1 MLQMAPARRVL
12 IVDPCDVCH
21 SLLPAMTADGW
32 TVETCTL
39 GAAGDV
45 LCDVGILRLRP
56 FHLEWPKELKAL
68 LRGSTAQWI
77 ALVDPQVLR
86 TQHVGDFICE
96 RFFEFLT
103 LPLDTPML
111 FKAMTRALG
120 GSFAL
125 LPRSAANDSDL
136 APDCDLIGESRPV
149 RELRRL
155 LGKLAGTESSV
166 LIRGEN
172 GTGKERA
179 ARRLH
184 LQSSRRDKP
193 FVTFYCA
200 PMAVQTLHREL
211 FGFDKGTFISA
222 PAGVAGRLEQAQG
235 GTLFLDTVEA
245 LPLETQARLLAC
257 LQEKRFQRVGSQTAL
272 DLDIRVLAAS
282 AANLEAAVAEG
293 RFHDDL
299 FYRLNVLQVETT
311 PLRERHGDL
320 TMLATH
326 FVRRYSEETGCKARS
341 FSEDALVAMARHQW
355 PGNVRELSNRIRRGI
370 ILAEGRYITAADLG
384 LESQGDVRAPIG
396 TLEEYKHR
404 AERQALADVLTLHS
418 DNLSTAAKVLGVSR
432 PTFYRLLHKHQLR

>member
-1 MLQMAPARRVL
+1 
-12 IVDPCDVCH
+12 
-21 SLLPAMTADGW
+21 
-32 TVETCTL
+32 
-39 GAAGDV
+39 
-45 LCDVGILRLRP
+45 
-56 FHLEWPKELKAL
+56 
-68 LRGSTAQWI
+68 
-77 ALVDPQVLR
+77 
-86 TQHVGDFICE
+86 
-96 RFFEFLT
+96 
-103 LPLDTPML
+103 
-111 FKAMTRALG
+111 
-120 GSFAL
+120 
-125 LPRSAANDSDL
+125 
-136 APDCDLIGESRPV
+136 
-149 RELRRL
+149 
-155 LGKLAGTESSV
+155 
-166 LIRGEN
+166 
-172 GTGKERA
+172 
-179 ARRLH
+179 LH